1 VPVEN
6 EHFADEALRIIDAAR
21 TAGVTLR
28 VLGSIAYRIHCPAHL
43 YLFEKMDRALTD
55 IDFAAEKTQQ
65 HPVQRLFTGLGYVE
79 DRTVA
84 IATEG
89 SRHCFTGPDRRVNV
103 DVFMDELFFCHRIPL
118 KGRLALDEP
127 TITVTD
133 LLLEKMQIVEINL
146 KDLEDTVVLLLEH
159 DIGEAIDDRER
170 IDVGHVCSLLCSEW
184 GFYHTV
190 TTNLGKVEQFAEQAP
205 GVSPAQREV
214 VKERIRRLTSTIEA
228 RPKSLGWKMR
238 ARVGTRMRWYQEV
251 SGKEATYLI
260 GSAE

>member
-6 EHFADEALRIIDAAR
+6 EQFADEALRIIDAAR
-21 TAGVTLR
+21 AAGVTLR
-28 VLGSIAYRIHCPAHL
+28 VLGSIAYRIHCPANL
-43 YLFEKMDRALTD
+43 SLFEEMDRALTD
-55 IDFAAEKTQQ
+55 IDFAAEKTQ
-65 HPVQRLFTGLGYVE
+65 HHAVQRLLTDLGYVE

-89 SRHCFTGPDRRVNV
+89 SRLCFTGPDGRLNV

-118 KGRLALDEP
+118 KGRLTLDEP

-159 DIGEAIDDRER
+159 EIGEGNGDREQ
-170 IDVGHVCSLLCSEW
+170 IDVGRLCSLLCSEW

-190 TTNLGKVEQFAEQAP
+190 TTNLGKVGQYVEQAP
-205 GVSPAQREV
+205 GMSPAQREV
-214 VKERIRRLTSTIEA
+214 VRERLRGLTSTIES

-238 ARVGTRMRWYQEV
+238 ARVGTRVRWYQEV

-260 GSAE
+260 GSSE

>member
-1 VPVEN
+1 MPVEN
-6 EHFADEALRIIDAAR
+6 EQFAAEALRIAEAAR
-21 TAGVTLR
+21 AAGVTLR
-28 VLGSIAYRIHCPAHL
+28 VLGSIAYRIHCPTNL
-43 YLFEKMDRALTD
+43 SLFESMDRALTD
-55 IDFAAEKTQQ
+55 IDFAAERTQSQ
-65 HPVQRLFTGLGYVE
+65 AVQRLLGDLRYVE

-89 SRHCFTGPDRRVNV
+89 SRYCFTGPDGKLNV

-146 KDLEDTVVLLLEH
+146 KDLQDTVVLLLEH
-159 DIGEAIDDRER
+159 DLGEGSDDRER
-170 IDVGHVCSLLCSEW
+170 IDVEHVCTLLCGEW

-190 TTNLGKVEQFAEQAP
+190 TTNLGKVEQFLEQAP
-205 GVSPAQREV
+205 GWNQDQRELV
-214 VKERIRRLTSTIEA
+214 RERLRRLTATLQS

-251 SGKEATYLI
+251 SGKEATYI
-260 GSAE
+260 VGSAE